1 MPYLRDCAILVIE
14 RVSLDTRTHT
24 DTDMITARVFVAT
37 QINFSFAVRDD
48 YFKSVLLFKR
58 NPKRQQP
65 QEHGSAHVC
74 MDGT

>member
-1 MPYLRDCAILVIE
+1 
-14 RVSLDTRTHT
+14 
-24 DTDMITARVFVAT
+24 MITARVFVAM

-65 QEHGSAHVC
+65 QEHGSAHVK
-74 MDGT
+74 DGKGYVASPGIRKR